1 MIVIAA
7 LFVASVSGYAEDSQ
21 KGSECPSLW
30 ANVPAPLKKARW
42 VWPNRDGL
50 VSGMFYDI
58 ANVYSKFRE
67 KFTLTEV
74 PKKAPFYI
82 SADQA
87 YRLYINGKF
96 VASGPARGYQC
107 SQPFDELDI
116 AKYLKKGRNVIAIRA
131 YNVGRSTFAYLTQGC
146 AGVIFALDLGD
157 GKLILSSNKTKMSQ
171 QLGCERDTS
180 PISIQMNNQEHIDL
194 RIEDPAWTTLNYD
207 DSAWTHKGY
216 LRTAQFNSMPYYQ
229 FESRMIPMLEEYE
242 IRVDRLI
249 AQGSGNAISEETR
262 YRNVAQLF
270 IDEKVDSKDLS
281 QNADIVSATATPSKK
296 GEFKNFLFDFGK
308 VVVGFPIL
316 KIDGAKGGEI
326 VDIYLTELYKDG
338 VGINTC
344 GSNLML
350 AHRLIC
356 REGKQEHQFFHL
368 SGFRYLT
375 LRVRCNP
382 DSTLK
387 ITPSLM
393 WSAYP
398 LKEKGKFKTS
408 NALVNNIWEACKQTQ
423 KVCSLD
429 AYVDTPYREQAQWW
443 GDARVQAWNTFFL
456 SGDSRLLRRG
466 IRQIAMQKVPNGLT
480 YGHAPTMAHSC
491 ILPDFSLIW
500 IITLWDYYWQ
510 TGEIEQYLNH
520 RDIVM
525 SILSYFD
532 SVTDPRT
539 GLVSA
544 DHRYW
549 LFLDWTKLQK
559 SGSPT
564 LLNLWLLDALQK
576 MAKLTADN
584 GLENDA
590 KLFASRAAKVR
601 ASIEKHLILP
611 SGLVSDGVLPNGK
624 VSQESSIH
632 VQTLA
637 RITNINGFNFEKAK
651 SDMIIPFLNGKKAFS
666 AMPSSYWVVY
676 VLQTMLDDGYSKEVY
691 DYIKRNWK
699 EFAEYGTTFE
709 SFSHIT
715 TIGATR
721 SHAWSAHPLFL
732 LPRILGGVKQ
742 EDVAWKKVSFNPNF
756 FEDFAE
762 VTYPTPQGDIK
773 VSWRKSKNDKHIQEI
788 KIPHKIQEIK
798 TPKRAENVK

>member
-1 MIVIAA
+1 MTKLKLLMLVAA
-7 LFVASVSGYAEDSQ
+7 MFCAASVVVQAGEEQ
-21 KGSECPSLW
+21 KPSENPSLW

-42 VWPNRDGL
+42 IWPNNVGFID
-50 VSGMFYDI
+50 GMFYDI
-58 ANVYSKFRE
+58 VNVYAKFRE
-67 KFTLTEV
+67 KFELTEL
-74 PKKAPFYI
+74 PKKAPLYI
-82 SADQA
+82 TADQS

-96 VASGPARGYQC
+96 VASGPARGYQH
-107 SQPFDELDI
+107 SQPFDEIDV
-116 AKYLKKGRNVIAIRA
+116 AKYLKKGKNIIAIRA

-146 AGVIFALDLGD
+146 AGLIFALDLGN
-157 GKLILSSNKTKMSQ
+157 GKLILSNKDTKMWVQ
-171 QLGCERDTS
+171 VGCERDTL
-180 PISIQMNNQEHIDL
+180 PISNQMNNQEHIDL
-194 RIEDPAWTTLNYD
+194 RIEDPAWITYDYD
-207 DSAWTHKGY
+207 DSSWVHALY
-216 LRTAQFNSMPYYQ
+216 LRTTTFNAMPYYQ
-229 FESRMIPMLEEYE
+229 FESRMIPMLEEFE
-242 IRVDRLI
+242 IKVNRLM
-249 AQGSGNAISEETR
+249 ASGSGSAISEETR

-270 IDEKVDSKDLS
+270 IKEKVNSKDIS
-281 QNADIVSATATPSKK
+281 QNSTNVSATVTPSKK

-308 VVVGFPIL
+308 VVVGYPIL

-326 VDIYLTELYKDG
+326 VDIYMTELHKDG

-344 GSNLML
+344 GSNLMP

-356 REGKQEHQFFHL
+356 REGSQEHQFFQL
-368 SGFRYLT
+368 SGLRYIT
-375 LRVRCNP
+375 VRVRCNP
-382 DSTLK
+382 HSTLT

-398 LKEKGKFKTS
+398 LKQKGKFKTS
-408 NALVNNIWEACKQTQ
+408 NALVNKIWEACKQTQ

-429 AYVDTPYREQAQWW
+429 AYVDTPFREQAQWW

-456 SGDSRLLRRG
+456 SGDTRLLRRG

-480 YGHAPTMAHSC
+480 YGHAPTKAHSC

-520 RDIVM
+520 RDTVM

-532 SVTDPRT
+532 SVTDPHT

-544 DHRYW
+544 DSRYW

-559 SGSPT
+559 NGSPA
-564 LLNLWLLDALQK
+564 LLNLWLLEALQK
-576 MAKLTADN
+576 MQKLTADN

-590 KLFASRAAKVR
+590 KFFANRATKVR
-601 ASIEKHLILP
+601 AAIEKNLVLP
-611 SGLVSDGVLPNGK
+611 NGLLSDGVLPNGK
-624 VSQESSIH
+624 VSLETSIH

-651 SDMIIPFLNGKKAFS
+651 SHLIIPFLKGEKEFT

-676 VLQTMLDDGYSKEVY
+676 VLQTMLDAGYSKEVY
-691 DYIKRNWK
+691 EYIKRNWK
-699 EFAEYGTTFE
+699 IFADYGTTFE
-709 SFSHIT
+709 TFHHIT
-715 TIGATR
+715 SIASTR

-742 EDVAWKKVSFNPNF
+742 EDVAWKKVSFNPNY

-762 VTYPTPQGDIK
+762 VTYPTPQGNIK
-773 VSWRKSKNDKHIQEI
+773 VSWKKSKTGKYVQEI
-788 KIPHKIQEIK
+788 N
-798 TPKRAENVK
+798 TPKNVEIVK